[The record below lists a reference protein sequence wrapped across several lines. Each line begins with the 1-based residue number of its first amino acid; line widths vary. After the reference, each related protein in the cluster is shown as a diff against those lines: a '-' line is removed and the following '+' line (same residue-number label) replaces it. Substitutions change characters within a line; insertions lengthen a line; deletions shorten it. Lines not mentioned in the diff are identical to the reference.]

1 MKNAIEAEKAKSA
14 KIENDL
20 KLEIEKLKAELEVEK
35 ETVANMKLKA
45 KIPYFSID
53 INLITRSG
61 AKSIKI
67 IDLKAKLEAEKAKS
81 AKIENDLKLE
91 IEKLK
96 AELNAAYATLMKL
109 KVGSQEIIIS
119 NLKSKLKDKEAVIE
133 KLELELETRTAIS
146 SFSTSSSVI
155 DEDEELDEL
164 KFELELEKASNA
176 RLVSALKTMPAPA
189 KYDEITA
196 RWEEQVIINQ
206 DLKFALQKQYRDIY
220 NLKAELKVTKDIE
233 TKFEYMKTKFDNE
246 KKYNSELNDV
256 IERLYAII
264 NNRKFED

>member
-1 MKNAIEAEKAKSA
+1 M
-14 KIENDL
+14 
-20 KLEIEKLKAELEVEK
+20 
-35 ETVANMKLKA
+35 ETK
-45 KIPYFSID
+45 
-53 INLITRSG
+53 
-61 AKSIKI
+61 
-67 IDLKAKLEAEKAKS
+67 
-81 AKIENDLKLE
+81 
-91 IEKLK
+91 
-96 AELNAAYATLMKL
+96 
-109 KVGSQEIIIS
+109 
-119 NLKSKLKDKEAVIE
+119 
-133 KLELELETRTAIS
+133 TAIS

-233 TKFEYMKTKFDNE
+233 TKFEYMKTKFENE